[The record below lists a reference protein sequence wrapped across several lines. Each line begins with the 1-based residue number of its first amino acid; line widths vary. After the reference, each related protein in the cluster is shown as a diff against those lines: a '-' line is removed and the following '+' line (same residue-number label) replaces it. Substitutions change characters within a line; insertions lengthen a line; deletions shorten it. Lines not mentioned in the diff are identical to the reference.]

1 MKRLMLGLAA
11 MLLKAQL
18 HAQTNDPVEAP
29 PDRTALGND
38 GAQVQVP
45 PNRTLLGN
53 DVVQVQA
60 LRPGDTP
67 PFWTGR
73 DFGGQTLEYPE
84 LLAGEPAIVVFWA
97 TWCGY
102 CRAFMPFLKDISADY
117 AEHGVSVV
125 AINAKEDGEDDPLA
139 YVRGLGFDPIA
150 VADGDPI
157 ADAWGV
163 RFIPGLL
170 IVNGDGTV
178 AWQRDWTDLPA
189 GRTVAELWD
198 GQVREQLDRL
208 VF

>member
-11 MLLKAQL
+11 TLLAAQL
-18 HAQTNDPVEAP
+18 HAQADDPVEVLPDRTPVGNAVVQVP
-29 PDRTALGND
+29 PDRTLI
-38 GAQVQVP
+38 
-45 PNRTLLGN
+45 GN
-53 DVVQVQA
+53 DVLQVQA

-73 DFGGQTLEYPE
+73 DFGGQTLQYPE
-84 LLAGEPAIVVFWA
+84 LLAGEPAVVVFWA

-102 CRAFMPFLKDISADY
+102 CRAFMPYLKDISADY
-117 AEHGVSVV
+117 AEHGVTVL
-125 AINAKEDGEDDPLA
+125 AINAKEDGAEDPLA

-150 VADGDPI
+150 VADGDPV
-157 ADAWGV
+157 ADAWGI

-189 GRTVAELWD
+189 GRAVAELWD

-208 VF
+208 VL

>member
-11 MLLKAQL
+11 TVLAAQL
-18 HAQTNDPVEAP
+18 HAQTDDPVEVP
-29 PDRTALGND
+29 SNRTPVGND
-38 GAQVQVP
+38 VVQVP

-73 DFGGQTLEYPE
+73 DFGGQTLQYPE
-84 LLAGEPAIVVFWA
+84 LLAGEPAVVVFWA

-102 CRAFMPFLKDISADY
+102 CRAFMPYLKDISADY
-117 AEHGVSVV
+117 AEHGVTVL
-125 AINAKEDGEDDPLA
+125 AINAKEDGAEDPLA

-150 VADGDPI
+150 VADGDPV
-157 ADAWGV
+157 ADAWGI

-208 VF
+208 VL

>member
-1 MKRLMLGLAA
+1 MNRLIFGLAA
-11 MLLKAQL
+11 TLLAAQL
-18 HAQTNDPVEAP
+18 QAQTGDTVE
-29 PDRTALGND
+29 
-38 GAQVQVP
+38 VP

-53 DVVQVQA
+53 DVIAVQA
-60 LRPGDTP
+60 LGPGDTP
-67 PFWTGR
+67 PDWTGR
-73 DFGGQTLEYPE
+73 DFAGQMLEYPE
-84 LLAGEPAIVVFWA
+84 LLDGEPAVVVFWA

-102 CRAFMPFLKDISADY
+102 CRAFMPYLKDISADY

-125 AINAKEDGEDDPLA
+125 AVNAKEDGEGNPEE

-157 ADAWGV
+157 ADAWGI

-208 VF
+208 VL

>member
-1 MKRLMLGLAA
+1 MKRLTLGLVA
-11 MLLKAQL
+11 MLLAAQL
-18 HAQTNDPVEAP
+18 QAQTANPV
-29 PDRTALGND
+29 L
-38 GAQVQVP
+38 VP
-45 PNRTLLGN
+45 PNTTLLGN

-60 LRPGDTP
+60 LGPGDTP
-67 PFWTGR
+67 PVWSGR
-73 DFGGQTLEYPE
+73 DFAGQMLEYPE
-84 LLAGEPAIVVFWA
+84 LLDDKPAVVVFWA

-102 CRAFMPFLKDISADY
+102 CRAFMPYLKDISADY
-117 AEHGVSVV
+117 AGHGVSVV
-125 AINAKEDGEDDPLA
+125 AVNAKEDGSGDPLA

-150 VADGDPI
+150 VTDGDAI

-189 GRTVAELWD
+189 GRTVAEFWD

-208 VF
+208 VL